1 MGQTPEEI
9 EKDIE
14 ATRDALGE
22 KVDHLAGQVKE
33 GVEVARTQ
41 GIKLAG
47 AIFAAVA
54 GVLAIK
60 RIRKR

>member
-9 EKDIE
+9 EKEIE
-14 ATRDALGE
+14 KTRDALGE

-41 GIKLAG
+41 GIKVAG
-47 AIFAAVA
+47 AVFAAIA
-54 GVLAIK
+54 GFLAIK
-60 RIRKR
+60 RFRRR